1 MDNRDIRRHSLKN
14 FVYVGDEMEVDSSV
28 LLGMAY
34 RYRHRMKKVPR
45 AIRKQGREAYTQ
57 YEDHPISCACDLGR
71 VAFADE
77 FLYYVYKNTSVFSS
91 RGNSK
96 TETNVSLS
104 CIDPNSAD
112 GCNIDLSDITVD
124 IDAIPQPSKNYIF
137 SRRCRELALR
147 IFLPLLMMFAL
158 PMMNSCKDEPDNP
171 TPPTPQPDPTDTIV
185 IPTKEK
191 VFDWDW
197 RADDGWIPSVD
208 SIKKYVDDP
217 TYKYVFVNLINK
229 GAPLIDGPEGEDGSP
244 CGGYR
249 NCAFRRARDSVYSV
263 ADKCNGK
270 FRLSGTVLVSRNGG
284 AQLPEDVDPEMPG
297 MRLQDSI
304 DLAKLGLTIKRQYGV
319 FVGK

>member
-28 LLGMAY
+28 LLGMVY

-124 IDAIPQPSKNYIF
+124 VDAIPQPSKNYIF
-137 SRRCRELALR
+137 SRRCHELALR
-147 IFLPLLMMFAL
+147 IFLPLLMLFAL

-191 VFDWDW
+191 VFDVDW
-197 RADDGWIPSVD
+197 NVDSYGSPSVD
-208 SIKKYVDDP
+208 SIKKYVDNP
-217 TYKYVFVNLINK
+217 EYKYIFINLMNKMSPLPDGREGCNCTSLPARGFARACDSLQTRFDISDKVRGSGKVIVNSEA
-229 GAPLIDGPEGEDGSP
+229 GAS
-244 CGGYR
+244 
-249 NCAFRRARDSVYSV
+249 
-263 ADKCNGK
+263 
-270 FRLSGTVLVSRNGG
+270 
-284 AQLPEDVDPEMPG
+284 LPDDAYDEIG
-297 MRLQDSI
+297 MRRLDS
-304 DLAKLGLTIKRQYGV
+304 LKLRKWGIGV
-319 FVGK
+319 ERF

>member
-14 FVYVGDEMEVDSSV
+14 FVYVGDEMDVDSSV

-124 IDAIPQPSKNYIF
+124 VDAIPQPSKNYIF
-137 SRRCRELALR
+137 SRRCHELALR
-147 IFLPLLMMFAL
+147 IFLPLLMLFAL

-191 VFDWDW
+191 VFYWDMSFF
-197 RADDGWIPSVD
+197 AGETIDSVIPLD
-208 SIKKYVDDP
+208 SIKKYADDP
-217 TYKYVFVNLINK
+217 IYKYVFINIINK
-229 GAPLIDGPEGEDGSP
+229 GSPLPTGQEGS
-244 CGGYR
+244 
-249 NCAFRRARDSVYSV
+249 NCTNFSAKNFITRVNKLQTRFDINPTKVR
-263 ADKCNGK
+263 G
-270 FRLSGTVLVSRNGG
+270 SGTVIVSREGG
-284 AQLPEDVDPEMPG
+284 ASLADSAFNEMG
-297 MRLQDSI
+297 MRRLDS
-304 DLAKLGLTIKRQYGV
+304 LKLRKWGIGV
-319 FVGK
+319 ERF

>member
-1 MDNRDIRRHSLKN
+1 MDNRDIRRHSLSN
-14 FVYVGDEMEVDSSV
+14 FVYASDEMEVDSSV

-124 IDAIPQPSKNYIF
+124 VAAIPQPSKNYIF

-147 IFLPLLMMFAL
+147 IFLPLLMLFAL

-191 VFDWDW
+191 VFDYDPKIE
-197 RADDGWIPSVD
+197 RRDSVIPLD
-208 SIKKYVDDP
+208 SIKKYADDS
-217 TYKYVFVNLINK
+217 TYKYVFINIINK
-229 GAPLIDGPEGEDGSP
+229 GSPLANGQNGSP
-244 CGGYR
+244 CHGYR
-249 NCAFRRARDSVYSV
+249 PQGFNNLCNGLQTRFDLSDKVRGTGTIIVGHVVPDTVTNVAGIWFEDSV
-263 ADKCNGK
+263 
-270 FRLSGTVLVSRNGG
+270 RLRK
-284 AQLPEDVDPEMPG
+284 M
-297 MRLQDSI
+297 
-304 DLAKLGLTIKRQYGV
+304 QYNLELYR
-319 FVGK
+319 